1 MYVEEIISRR
11 NSKRYRTV
19 LIRESYRQKNKVLHR
34 TVSNITKLPAALI
47 ARIKRYLSGQADDVG
62 NGTTAK
68 PEASNS
74 REYGASRAFLGLARL
89 LGLDRIIYSRSEQW
103 GEDALAM
110 IIGRIVY
117 QGSKLALTNV
127 YADTALWELCGHT
140 CGQRPAVDEHCY
152 LPLDRLLKRQGEIQR
167 TLAKRH
173 LGKGCLI
180 YYDLTSSYL
189 EGEYAGSELVTFGHN
204 RDGKRG
210 HEQIAIGLMTNQA
223 GCPVG
228 VEVLRGNTS
237 DQTTALPQARRL
249 AEEYGLRDIIFAGDR
264 GMLTPKRIS
273 EVNELGFK
281 TLTALTHPQIAGLLE
296 RKVIQLELFDERAI
310 AEINDPD
317 RPGIRYL
324 LCKNPR
330 TQAEETQTRKELVGK
345 TEEALR
351 KLAASRKRRSEQELS
366 AGVGGILARYKV
378 GKFFSWRIEEG
389 KLQFQVN
396 RQLIQCEEALDGCY
410 VIRTD
415 TDKNRLDKQQAVDG
429 YRQLALVEK
438 AFRNLKTVALEIR
451 PIYHHLDRRIR
462 AHVFLCMLAYYVQW
476 HAVQRLQPLFQ
487 NDGEGKN
494 RRWSLPVVINRLSSI
509 RTETLMLDGVPIE
522 NVMTRPDEEQIRIL
536 ELLKVK
542 L

>member
-1 MYVEEIISRR
+1 MYVEEIVSRR

-47 ARIKRYLSGQADDVG
+47 ARIKRYLSGQADDVV

-68 PEASNS
+68 PETSNS
-74 REYGASRAFLGLARL
+74 REYGASRALLGLARL

-103 GEDALAM
+103 REDALAM

-127 YADTALWELCGHT
+127 YADTALWELCGHEA
-140 CGQRPAVDEHCY
+140 GRRPDVEEHCY
-152 LPLDRLLKRQGEIQR
+152 LPLDRLLKRQSEIQR
-167 TLAKRH
+167 SLAGRH
-173 LGKGCLI
+173 LENGCLI

-189 EGEYAGSELVTFGHN
+189 EGEYEGSELVAFGRN

-210 HEQIAIGLMTNQA
+210 HEQIAIGLLTNND

-228 VEVLRGNTS
+228 VEVFRGNTS
-237 DQTTALPQARRL
+237 DQTTVLPQVQRL
-249 AEEYGLRDIIFAGDR
+249 AQEYGLRDIIFAGDR
-264 GMLTPKRIS
+264 GMLTPKRIG

-281 TLTALTHPQIAGLLE
+281 TLTALTHPQIADLLE
-296 RKVIQLELFDERAI
+296 RKVIQLELFDERNI

-317 RPGIRYL
+317 RPEIRYL
-324 LCKNPR
+324 LCKNPL
-330 TQAEETQTRKELVGK
+330 TQAEETQTRKELVRK

-351 KLAASRKRRSEQELS
+351 KLAGGRKRRAEQKLS
-366 AGVGGILARYKV
+366 ARVGGILARYKV
-378 GKFFSWRIEEG
+378 GKFFAWHIEEG
-389 KLQFQVN
+389 KLQFQID
-396 RQLIQCEEALDGCY
+396 RQRMTQEEAMDGCY

-415 TDKNRLDKQQAVDG
+415 TDKKRLDKQQAVAG
-429 YRQLALVEK
+429 YRRLAVVEK

-487 NDGEGKN
+487 NDGEGKD

-509 RTETLMLDGVPIE
+509 RMETLMLDGVPIE
-522 NVMTRPDEEQIRIL
+522 NVKTSPDEEQIRIL
-536 ELLKVK
+536 ELLGVK